1 MPYQILN
8 TIGLLFSIGGVAL
21 LFRFGPPQPAFEEGV
36 NLGLEDGNKLE
47 DGRTVA
53 EYKADMRER
62 KRQYEK
68 RSRTALSLIIFGFVL
83 QLSATWLF

>member
-21 LFRFGPPQPAFEEGV
+21 LFRFGPPQPTFEADFD
-36 NLGLEDGNKLE
+36 LGLEDGTPLE

-53 EYKADMRER
+53 EHKAEVREL

-83 QLSATWLF
+83 QLCATWLF